1 MPRPSRA
8 PAHVPAVDGGNLSDE
23 DMEQGLPPVLEP
35 ARGGHHPAVATRGRK
50 LRGLVLEK
58 KVSNQQISV

>member
-8 PAHVPAVDGGNLSDE
+8 PAHVPAVDGDNLF
-23 DMEQGLPPVLEP
+23 EQGLPPVLEP
-35 ARGGHHPAVATRGRK
+35 ARGGHHPALATRGRK

-58 KVSNQQISV
+58 KVSDQQISV